1 MSFNQSITIPG
12 ISYVVD
18 SGRQKCRNY
27 NAGTGV
33 ASFDIMWVSKAA
45 ADQRAGKFQSDYI
58 WTTML
63 HVAFDVV
70 SIDI

>member
-1 MSFNQSITIPG
+1 MIFESNSPHLFIVAIQSITIPG

-45 ADQRAGKFQSDYI
+45 ADQRAGKYSGI
-58 WTTML
+58 
-63 HVAFDVV
+63 
-70 SIDI
+70 IDI